1 MNQPMEKGSDAAV
14 PRDQLPLPDYDHLPL
29 GSLTQRIRTLE
40 ADDLDRLLRYEREHG
55 NRLPVLQLMET
66 RLADLRAGA
75 KPSGGSPSGATPE
88 KSPGIS
94 APRQVDPTTE
104 APIHNPPFHGVPTNA
119 AQDRS
124 RQD

>member
-1 MNQPMEKGSDAAV
+1 MNQRTEHSGDAAV
-14 PRDQLPLPDYDHLPL
+14 PHDRLPLPDYDHLTL

-40 ADDLDRLLRYEREHG
+40 ADDLDHLLRYEREHG
-55 NRLPVLQLMET
+55 NRLPVLQIMET

-75 KPSGGSPSGATPE
+75 QPSGGSPSGATPE
-88 KSPGIS
+88 KAPGIS

-104 APIHNPPFHGVPTNA
+104 APSFNPPFHGVPTNA